1 MSKNQVIL
9 VISDLHIPYEHKDAL
24 AFLKALKA
32 KYKPTQV
39 ICIGDEVD
47 YHALSFH
54 DSDPD
59 LDSAGVEL
67 FKAKKKLKEF
77 YKLFPEVTLVDSN
90 HGSMIWRKAM
100 ASGIPKE
107 AFKNYNEVLD
117 APKGWKWVDD
127 ITVKL
132 SDGTSCYFHHSRGVA
147 LRTGQVYGMSHVC
160 GHHHESFNINYW
172 STPERLS
179 FAMTVGC
186 LVDRKSLALA
196 YAKNNL
202 KRQILGVGLIVNGV
216 PQLVPMLMGSNSRWV
231 KKL

>member
-1 MSKNQVIL
+1 MAKSIL
-9 VISDLHIPYEHKDAL
+9 IISDLHVPYEHQDAL
-24 AFLKALKA
+24 AFLKAVKT
-32 KYKPTQV
+32 KYKPNKI

-54 DSDPD
+54 DSDPN
-59 LDSAGVEL
+59 LPSAGDEL
-67 FKAKKKLKEF
+67 LQAKVKLKAF
-77 YKLFPEVTLVDSN
+77 YKLFPNVTLVDSN
-90 HGSMIWRKAM
+90 HGSMVWRKAM
-100 ASGIPKE
+100 ANGMPRE
-107 AFKNYNEVLD
+107 MFKDYNELLE
-117 APKGWKWVDD
+117 APKGWVWVDD
-127 ITVKL
+127 ITLKL
-132 SDGTSCYFHHSRGVA
+132 PDGTSCYFHHSRGNA
-147 LRTGQVYGMSHVC
+147 LKTGQVYGMSHVC

-202 KRQILGVGLIVNGV
+202 KRQILGVGIIINGN
-216 PQLVPMLMGSNSRWV
+216 PQLIPMRLNKNGRWN